1 MTSLTLH
8 LLPLHLIASYRA
20 SHRVLAP
27 YPLKP
32 YFMYLDDLVSHARKR
47 VSSVKTETAD
57 ERAAVLRSIL
67 VNREGYQGVPEDAG
81 HPDNAHIPW
90 VIDHK
95 KGFPVSLGI
104 FYLHIARH
112 MSWPA
117 VGLNFPGHFLVRIS
131 GHNADHIILDPFQS
145 GLSVS
150 ASDLRELYKNIHGRH
165 IELHP
170 HVYTPMSN
178 RDILLRLHIHV
189 RHHALQNQDYPIAL
203 AAIEKMLLITPS
215 DFKLWREKG
224 LLHMRLCKLDQALA
238 ALEKYLALAPPGPER
253 DMISKVMDELH
264 RDTL

>member
-1 MTSLTLH
+1 
-8 LLPLHLIASYRA
+8 
-20 SHRVLAP
+20 
-27 YPLKP
+27 
-32 YFMYLDDLVSHARKR
+32 
-47 VSSVKTETAD
+47 
-57 ERAAVLRSIL
+57 
-67 VNREGYQGVPEDAG
+67 
-81 HPDNAHIPW
+81 
-90 VIDHK
+90 
-95 KGFPVSLGI
+95 
-104 FYLHIARH
+104 

-117 VGLNFPGHFLVRIS
+117 VGPFPGHFLVRIS

-178 RDILLRLHIHV
+178 RDILLRLHI
-189 RHHALQNQDYPIAL
+189 RSTPCSPEPRLPIAL

-238 ALEKYLALAPPGPER
+238 A
-253 DMISKVMDELH
+253 
-264 RDTL
+264 